1 MIIDDQWKQQL
12 EGFRTD
18 FHRLRSEI
26 SKVIVGQEEILDD
39 TLISLI
45 AGGHVLL
52 EGVPGLGKTLTV
64 RTLADALHLEFHRIQ
79 FTPDL
84 MPADLIGTN
93 IIAEGDDGR
102 KRFEF
107 QKGPIFSNVLLAD
120 EINRA
125 TPKTQSAL
133 LEAMQ
138 EHSVT
143 VAGVTHRLSEPFFVM
158 ATQNPLEME
167 GTYPLPEAQLDRFFC
182 KLLVKYPTI
191 ENLESILDRTTES
204 THPRAEAVLTGERI
218 LEMSQLSRKIPIA
231 DQVRRYG
238 IAIVVAT
245 HPDHALAAEPTKKYV
260 RYGASPR
267 GLQAL
272 ILGAKIRAILDNRFH
287 VAREDLRDMAMPVL
301 RHRLILNFE
310 GQAEGISADDI
321 IQKIIQK
328 IPEDALAVA

>member
-1 MIIDDQWKQQL
+1 
-12 EGFRTD
+12 
-18 FHRLRSEI
+18 
-26 SKVIVGQEEILDD
+26 
-39 TLISLI
+39 
-45 AGGHVLL
+45 
-52 EGVPGLGKTLTV
+52 
-64 RTLADALHLEFHRIQ
+64 
-79 FTPDL
+79 
-84 MPADLIGTN
+84 
-93 IIAEGDDGR
+93 
-102 KRFEF
+102 
-107 QKGPIFSNVLLAD
+107 
-120 EINRA
+120 
-125 TPKTQSAL
+125 
-133 LEAMQ
+133 
-138 EHSVT
+138 
-143 VAGVTHRLSEPFFVM
+143 
-158 ATQNPLEME
+158 
-167 GTYPLPEAQLDRFFC
+167 
-182 KLLVKYPTI
+182 VKYPTI

-204 THPRAEAVLTGERI
+204 AHPQAEAVLTGERI

-310 GQAEGISADDI
+310 GQAEGISADDV